1 MFRKFIKG
9 GIMKKIF
16 LVLFSIVL
24 FSANV
29 SAADMR
35 IALVVKGLGIGFFE
49 AAAEGGEEAGKEIG
63 GVEVIYTGP
72 ATTTAEEQIEVI
84 NSLIAQKV
92 DAIAISANDR
102 DALVPIGKKAMERGI
117 TVISWDSGVGEE
129 GRIMNLDPSNT
140 ALIGSSNIKWMKNSM
155 GDEGE
160 FAILSAT
167 SQATNQNAWIEEMK
181 IEFAKPEYSK
191 MKWVDT
197 VYGDDLFD
205 KSYQEALGLF
215 KKYPNLKGII
225 APTSVGI
232 VAAAKA
238 VEDQGLIGKV
248 FITGLGLP
256 SEMQAHV
263 KSGAAVQFG
272 IWNPI
277 DLGYS
282 AVYLSYQI
290 ASGKYKGE
298 EGECIPVGRMGEIC
312 IGEGN
317 SAAMADPF
325 IFDLSNI
332 DKFAAIF

>member
-1 MFRKFIKG
+1 M
-9 GIMKKIF
+9 
-16 LVLFSIVL
+16 
-24 FSANV
+24 
-29 SAADMR
+29 D
-35 IALVVKGLGIGFFE
+35 
-49 AAAEGGEEAGKEIG
+49 
-63 GVEVIYTGP
+63 
-72 ATTTAEEQIEVI
+72 
-84 NSLIAQKV
+84 
-92 DAIAISANDR
+92 
-102 DALVPIGKKAMERGI
+102 RGI
-117 TVISWDSGVGEE
+117 TVISWDSGIAEE
-129 GRIMNLDPSNT
+129 GRVMNLDPSNT

-181 IEFAKPEYSK
+181 KEFAKPEYSK

-215 KKYPNLKGII
+215 KKHPNLKGII

-238 VEDQGLIGKV
+238 VEDQGLVGKV
-248 FITGLGLP
+248 FVTGLGLP
-256 SEMQAHV
+256 SEMKAHV
-263 KSGAAVQFG
+263 KNGSAVQFG

-282 AVYLSYQI
+282 AVYLSHQI
-290 ASGKYKGE
+290 ATGAYSGQ

-312 IGEGN
+312 VGAGN
-317 SAAMADPF
+317 NAAMADPF
-325 IFDLSNI
+325 IFDASNI
-332 DKFAAIF
+332 DKFAEIF

>member
-1 MFRKFIKG
+1 M
-9 GIMKKIF
+9 
-16 LVLFSIVL
+16 
-24 FSANV
+24 
-29 SAADMR
+29 D
-35 IALVVKGLGIGFFE
+35 
-49 AAAEGGEEAGKEIG
+49 
-63 GVEVIYTGP
+63 
-72 ATTTAEEQIEVI
+72 
-84 NSLIAQKV
+84 
-92 DAIAISANDR
+92 
-102 DALVPIGKKAMERGI
+102 RGI
-117 TVISWDSGVGEE
+117 TVISWDSGIAEE
-129 GRIMNLDPSNT
+129 GRVMNLDPSNT

-181 IEFAKPEYSK
+181 KEHAKPEYSK

-215 KKYPNLKGII
+215 KKHPNLKGII

-238 VEDQGLIGKV
+238 VEDQGLVGKV
-248 FITGLGLP
+248 FVTGLGLP
-256 SEMQAHV
+256 SEMKAHV
-263 KSGAAVQFG
+263 KSGAAIQFG

-290 ASGKYKGE
+290 ATGAYTGQ
-298 EGECIPVGRMGEIC
+298 EGECIPTGRMGEIC
-312 IGEGN
+312 IGAGN
-317 SAAMADPF
+317 NAAMADPF
-325 IFDLSNI
+325 IFDASNI
-332 DKFAAIF
+332 DKFAEIF

>member
-1 MFRKFIKG
+1 
-9 GIMKKIF
+9 MKKLF
-16 LVLFSIVL
+16 LVLISTILFT
-24 FSANV
+24 FSA

-49 AAAEGGEEAGKEIG
+49 AAAEGGEEAAKEIG
-63 GVEVIYTGP
+63 GIEVIYTGP
-72 ATTTAEEQIEVI
+72 ATTTAEAQIEVI

-102 DALVPIGKKAMERGI
+102 DALVPIGKKAMQRGI
-117 TVISWDSGVGEE
+117 TVISWDSGIGED
-129 GRIMNLDPSNT
+129 GRVMNLDPSNT

-181 IEFAKPEYSK
+181 KEFAKPEYSK

-238 VEDQGLIGKV
+238 VEDQGLSLIH
-248 FITGLGLP
+248 I
-256 SEMQAHV
+256 
-263 KSGAAVQFG
+263 
-272 IWNPI
+272 
-277 DLGYS
+277 
-282 AVYLSYQI
+282 
-290 ASGKYKGE
+290 
-298 EGECIPVGRMGEIC
+298 
-312 IGEGN
+312 
-317 SAAMADPF
+317 
-325 IFDLSNI
+325 
-332 DKFAAIF
+332 

>member
-1 MFRKFIKG
+1 MKNLFRIILKL
-9 GIMKKIF
+9 IF
-16 LVLFSIVL
+16 SLTIVTNLFTQFL
-24 FSANV
+24 FANE
-29 SAADMR
+29 MR

-49 AAAEGGEEAGKEIG
+49 AAAEGANQAAKEIG
-63 GVEVIYTGP
+63 NIKVIYTGP
-72 ATTTAEEQIEVI
+72 ATTTAEAQIEVI

-102 DALVPIGKKAMERGI
+102 DALVPITKKAMQRGI
-117 TVISWDSGVGEE
+117 TIISWDSGIAEE

-140 ALIGSSNIKWMKNSM
+140 ELIGSSNIKWCYNSIN
-155 GDEGE
+155 GEGE

-290 ASGKYKGE
+290 ATGKYKGE